1 MASPYR
7 RLTEPIVEFVLKER
21 DLDPNGFVHVVMG
34 QLVMD
39 TSVAKML
46 HANNALGIMSE
57 LQRHDRIVVTDVPY
71 QLHGSDAD
79 KYPANTPNDSGVE
92 SHDHHQGS
100 HSA

>member
-1 MASPYR
+1 
-7 RLTEPIVEFVLKER
+7 
-21 DLDPNGFVHVVMG
+21 MG

-39 TSVAKML
+39 TSGDKML
-46 HANNALGIMSE
+46 KANNALGIMSE
-57 LQRHDRIVVTDVPY
+57 LQRHERIVVTGVPY